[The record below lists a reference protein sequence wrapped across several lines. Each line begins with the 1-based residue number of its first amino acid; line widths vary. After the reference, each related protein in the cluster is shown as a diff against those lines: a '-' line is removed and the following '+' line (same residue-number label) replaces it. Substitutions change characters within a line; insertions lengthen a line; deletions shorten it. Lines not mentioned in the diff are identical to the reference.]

1 MMNMDIASIMINPLH
16 CIMTK
21 RALIIGGGF
30 AGCAAAHQLSLKGGW
45 EVILVESAPFLGAG
59 VRTQWWGGHPYTFG
73 PRHFLTQKPEIF
85 EFLNRYCPIRLCPEH
100 EFITYVERDQQFYN
114 FPINTDDIPRMPDS
128 SKIYEELQGI
138 TLEGVQAARNLE
150 DYWIAS
156 VGKTL
161 YDKFIDTYSK
171 KMWQVSSN
179 DLIDTFSWSP
189 KGVALKTGNRAA
201 WDSAL
206 SGYPYAA
213 NGYDDYFD
221 IATEETTVLLS
232 TIIEN
237 FDIEN
242 KRVYLNGEWKTFD
255 LIINTISPD
264 TLFDYCYGELPF
276 VGRDFHKIVLPIE
289 NAFPKDVF
297 FVYYVNSEAFTRIVE
312 YKKFTN
318 HVSQSTLLGLE
329 IPSKNGKHYPLPI
342 KSEIARARKYLDL
355 MPEGVF
361 SIGRAGSYLYSVD
374 IDDCI
379 DQAIEIGKL
388 L

>member
-1 MMNMDIASIMINPLH
+1 
-16 CIMTK
+16 MTK

-45 EVILVESAPFLGAG
+45 EVILVEKAPFLGAG
-59 VRTQWWGGHPYTFG
+59 VKTQWWGGHPYTFG

-114 FPINTDDIPRMPDS
+114 FPINTNDIPRMPDS

-138 TLEGVQAARNLE
+138 TLEGVKAAKNLE

-156 VGKTL
+156 VGETL
-161 YDKFIDTYSK
+161 YDKFIKTYSK
-171 KMWQVSSN
+171 KMWQVSN
-179 DLIDTFSWSP
+179 NELIDTFSWSP
-189 KGVALKTGNRAA
+189 KGVALKTGHRAA

-206 SGYPYAA
+206 SGYPYAV

-237 FDIEN
+237 FDIAN
-242 KRVYLNGEWKTFD
+242 KRVRLNGEWRAFD

-264 TLFDYCYGELPF
+264 VLFDSCFGELPF
-276 VGRDFHKIVLPIE
+276 IGRDFHKIVLPME
-289 NAFPKDVF
+289 NALPKDVF

-312 YKKFTN
+312 YKKFTK

-342 KSEIARARKYLDL
+342 KSEIARAEKYLDL

>member
-1 MMNMDIASIMINPLH
+1 
-16 CIMTK
+16 MTK
-21 RALIIGGGF
+21 RALIVGGGF

-73 PRHFLTQKPEIF
+73 PRHFLTQKPEIY

-242 KRVYLNGEWKTFD
+242 RRVHLNGEWKTFD